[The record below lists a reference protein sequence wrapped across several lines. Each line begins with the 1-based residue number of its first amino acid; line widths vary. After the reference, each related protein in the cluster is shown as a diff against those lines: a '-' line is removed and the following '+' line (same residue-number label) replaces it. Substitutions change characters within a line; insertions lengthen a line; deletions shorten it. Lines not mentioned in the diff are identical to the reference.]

1 MSRRLALLPLLAAVA
16 SGCALC
22 AKRPDTP
29 AGHIDRVALA
39 QTPPT
44 PNVRHY
50 LILFGSEAGCPKKP
64 ELTHTWATL
73 VTATCVP
80 GGGEPHLDVETI
92 SWLPANLHIRPDSK
106 EVEPGKNF
114 DLETTL
120 GESVRTNQDIA
131 MWGPYEVWHGFA
143 HRFRV
148 QKEFLESG
156 RVGYQCIDSR
166 GEAARTGTGHNCI
179 HAVTDMD
186 PLFGRG
192 RYILAFYGQAATRN
206 FLGRLMKAPEIIDPP
221 TTHDW
226 IVPRI
231 GLDRYPIVKREY
243 RGPTVAFTP
252 EAALRAG
259 RAAERIGEANLLR
272 RAGVVRER

>member
-1 MSRRLALLPLLAAVA
+1 MPRRLAFLPLVAVA
-16 SGCALC
+16 CGCALY

-39 QTPPT
+39 QTPPP
-44 PNVRHY
+44 PNQRHY
-50 LILFGSEAGCPKKP
+50 LLLFGSEAGCPKKP

-73 VTATCVP
+73 VTATDRP
-80 GGGEPHLDVETI
+80 GCPDPHLDVETI

-120 GESVRTNQDIA
+120 NESVRTNQEIA
-131 MWGPYEVWHGFA
+131 VWGPFEVWHGFA

-166 GEAARTGTGHNCI
+166 GEAARMGNGHNCI

-192 RYILAFYGQAATRN
+192 RYALIFYGQSATRN
-206 FLGRLMKAPEIIDPP
+206 FLGRVMRAPEVIAPR

-226 IVPRI
+226 IVPKI
-231 GLDRYPIVKREY
+231 GLDRYPIVRREY
-243 RGPTVAFTP
+243 RGPSLPHTP
-252 EAALRAG
+252 EAALRAA
-259 RAAERIGEANLLR
+259 RAAERIGEANLLE
-272 RAGVVRER
+272 RAGVIRKP